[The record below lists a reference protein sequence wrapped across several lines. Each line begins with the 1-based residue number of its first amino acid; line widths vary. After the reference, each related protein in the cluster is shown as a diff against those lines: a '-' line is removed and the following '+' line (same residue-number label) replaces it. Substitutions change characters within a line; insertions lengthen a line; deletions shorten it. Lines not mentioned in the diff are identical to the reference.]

1 MSCPHRSFYGRS
13 TTLVAK
19 ELLGKKLVRRIPVTK
34 YESQRLAGLIIE
46 TEAYGFN
53 DDAASHA
60 YKGLTPRNKA
70 MFGEVGR
77 AYIYFTYG
85 NHFCVNVS
93 ARSGEF
99 KAGAVLIRALEPL
112 EGINVMKR
120 YRKNNDYLSLTSG
133 PGKITQALNITKL
146 LNECDMTNADS
157 DLHIEFGTDPQ
168 VIIAKKRIGITKAV
182 DKKWRFVL
190 VDDKYNQKRGV

>member
-1 MSCPHRSFYGRS
+1 MSCPHRSFYARS

-19 ELLGKKLVRRIPVTK
+19 ELLGKKLVRRISVTK

-93 ARSGEF
+93 ARSEEF

-146 LNECDMTNADS
+146 LNECDMTNAGS